1 MPRQDPKLIVAAAR
15 AAEARRIVA
24 GQRLLIETLKASR
37 QPTEEAE
44 VALQLYVSALKVL
57 EGHEQGLREVRRA
70 KYRAKPNKENLS
82 ESK

>member
-57 EGHEQGLREVRRA
+57 EGHEQRLREVRRA

-82 ESK
+82 EAK